1 MRDDYIYSE
10 EDIYHAY
17 DRGLETAI
25 IVLER
30 SIRLSPEG
38 QLLLIDRLKESIFVK
53 KTFEKSSFLP
63 SLDISLY

>member
-1 MRDDYIYSE
+1 MEDDHIYSE

-38 QLLLIDRLKESIFVK
+38 QRLLIKKLKESIFSK
-53 KTFEKSSFLP
+53 KTFEKSSYLP
-63 SLDISLY
+63 ILDISLH